1 MTEKPTKSTNNK
13 SSNKPKTNN
22 VTEQKTDV
30 KSEKKVDSG
39 QLIPIFIMA
48 IMFVIS
54 IGFAL
59 YLAPIYESL
68 NFQADFSEFGGEES
82 LIIPFFYLAIILIF
96 TAVILLITRK
106 RRGGFIK
113 YGFLAII
120 CLSMIYVFSAIFTVI
135 FYPFPE
141 QTWSDEVDVESG
153 IGAVLITDLVED
165 SDQEVIIGTKS
176 GNVEIY
182 DNNFKL
188 LWTLVLPSAGTIT
201 DFISTD
207 LNNDSI
213 SELIVLSDMI
223 SIFEY
228 QGEQGFNNVWL
239 DLNFSYTSIAVIPD
253 YPVENNFSNEKRPV
267 IIGAART
274 FGPSISGTSLKV
286 IGYQDGYDY
295 LDSSN
300 DIPFSITS
308 LGYAKFNQTN
318 KKELYMGTNSGVYS
332 IPVSKFN
339 LTVPNLKLVAL
350 NNEPILG
357 FNILDIDYSGENELV
372 SWDSNGNIYIF
383 DANKPTPRWKRD
395 VGRSIGGVA
404 FGDMFER
411 YNKNYKGLEL
421 MVSVDGRLYV
431 YYSYKGFLNENF
443 EVTEEAGRFNKEA
456 SGLAI
461 GNLDD
466 NSELD
471 IIVGSENG
479 FKHYQYL
486 TYTPSDIPCF
496 MGLIISILLT
506 IFLFKH
512 PEWYLIDI
520 VGIVVAGGVTALLG
534 ISIGLLPIIVLLV
547 VLAIYDAISVYK
559 TKHMVSLADKVM
571 EFKLPILLVI
581 PKKRG
586 YSFIEQKGLKKQLDE
601 GEEREAMFI
610 GLGDIIIPGALVI
623 SAFHFL
629 PTIYSVA
636 GIGTNLLVALFTLVG
651 ILVGFSALMRYVLSG
666 NPQAGLPL
674 LNTGAI
680 LGFLISMIIIYQDLA
695 LSLILPFG

>member
-1 MTEKPTKSTNNK
+1 MTEKPTKGTTNK
-13 SSNKPKTNN
+13 SPNKSKPKNLP
-22 VTEQKTDV
+22 EQKTDV
-30 KSEKKVDSG
+30 ESEKKDDSS

-48 IMFVIS
+48 IMFVVS

-153 IGAVLITDLVED
+153 VGAVLITDLVDD
-165 SDQEVIIGTKS
+165 SDQEIIIGTKT
-176 GNVEIY
+176 GNVEIF
-182 DNNFKL
+182 DNNFKP
-188 LWTLVLPSAGTIT
+188 LWTLIIPSVEPIT
-201 DFISTD
+201 TLVTTD

-213 SELIVLSDMI
+213 SELIVLSDII

-228 QGEQGFNNVWL
+228 QGDQGFTNVWL
-239 DLNFSYTSIAVIPD
+239 DFNFSYTSIAVIPD
-253 YPVENNFSNEKRPV
+253 YPVEDNFLTEKKPV
-267 IIGAART
+267 IIGAAKT
-274 FGPSISGTSLKV
+274 TGTSIPGTMLKI
-286 IGYQDGYDY
+286 IGFQNGYDY
-295 LDSSN
+295 LDASN
-300 DIPFSITS
+300 DFSNSITS
-308 LGYAKFNQTN
+308 LVYAKFNQTN
-318 KKELYMGTNSGVYS
+318 KKELYMGTETGVYS

-339 LTVPNLKLVAL
+339 LTVPNPKLIAL
-350 NNEPILG
+350 NNESILG
-357 FNILDIDYSGENELV
+357 LNILDIDNSGENELV
-372 SWDSNGNIYIF
+372 AWNSDGKIYIF

-395 VGRSIGGVA
+395 VGRSIGGVT
-404 FGDMFER
+404 FGDMFEQH
-411 YNKNYKGLEL
+411 NKNYKGFEL
-421 MVSVDGRLYV
+421 MVSVDGRFYV
-431 YYSYKGFLNENF
+431 YYSYKGFLNEYF

-479 FKHYQYL
+479 FKHYQYI
-486 TYTPSDIPCF
+486 TYIPSDIPCF

-547 VLAIYDAISVYK
+547 VLAVYDAISVYK

-636 GIGTNLLVALFTLVG
+636 GIGTNLLVAIFTLVG

-680 LGFLISMIIIYQDLA
+680 LGFMISMIIIYQDSA